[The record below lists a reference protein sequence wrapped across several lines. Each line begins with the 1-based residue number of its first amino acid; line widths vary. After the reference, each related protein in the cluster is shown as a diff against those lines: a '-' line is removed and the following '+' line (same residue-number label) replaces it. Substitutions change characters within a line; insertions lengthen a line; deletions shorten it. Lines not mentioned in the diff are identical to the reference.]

1 MNAEEVNS
9 KVRESIKDMP
19 NRTTKFICK
28 VCGSGFEDGNV
39 LDSHIMES
47 HHPKRTITV
56 NDIVNSV
63 FKRTMNFPKTKAE
76 IVKYVEEHKEDLSVT
91 PDVID
96 VVRNLADKR
105 YNSEAELSAEI
116 NKSSRAISG

>member
-39 LDSHIMES
+39 LDSHITES
-47 HHPKRTITV
+47 HHPKRAITV

-76 IVKYVEEHKEDLSVT
+76 IVKYVEEYKEDLSVT

>member
-1 MNAEEVNS
+1 MI
-9 KVRESIKDMP
+9 R
-19 NRTTKFICK
+19 
-28 VCGSGFEDGNV
+28 FEDGNV
-39 LDSHIMES
+39 LDSHITES

-76 IVKYVEEHKEDLSVT
+76 IVKYVEEHKEDLAVT

>member
-1 MNAEEVNS
+1 LTNQKNI
-9 KVRESIKDMP
+9 RELLLL
-19 NRTTKFICK
+19 F
-28 VCGSGFEDGNV
+28 F
-39 LDSHIMES
+39 S
-47 HHPKRTITV
+47 HHPKRIVTI

-63 FKRTMNFPKTKAE
+63 FKGRMNFPKIKAE
-76 IVKYVEEHKEDLSVT
+76 NAKYMEEHKEDLSVT